1 MKAPKYII
9 LTLIAALFASCS
21 DFLNVNPSTSVAD
34 TEVFQTVSGAQ
45 AALNGCYRQMI
56 TYGAGGANRQDD
68 YGIPSI
74 IHISDMCGEDIIGW
88 GGWYTYVYNYW
99 GETRADIFRSSQLWT
114 YHYRLINNVNGI
126 LTNIDAC
133 DGDAIQKK
141 YIKGQALAM
150 RGWAYFS
157 LARLFQQTYAI
168 AKQMPGVPI
177 YLEPTNDTTQGKAR
191 GTLAETY
198 TQVLADLN
206 EAEQLLDGFSRGSSA
221 NINHFDRRVVE
232 GVLAQV
238 YQVMN
243 NWPKAEEYA
252 MRLVDTYPLTTNEQ
266 YLEGFNNE
274 NTASWIWGMR
284 QTEDQNMG
292 DYSQFAMWGNEG
304 RKCFS
309 FYGWFLPNDFVELF
323 EEDDI
328 RYQFEWWWEQ
338 IWASNKFRDNDDC
351 RGSYCFMRTEEMQL
365 NAAEAMARQG
375 KDAQARELLNEL
387 RELRHA
393 TLSASSG
400 NDLIEDIL
408 IERRKE
414 LYGEGHALFDML
426 RNQKPL
432 LRTGNHA
439 NYNGSFQLPARSWRF
454 IFQIP
459 RSEMLN
465 NKALVDDIWP
475 DGDQN
480 PYSGVYEASG
490 L

>member
-1 MKAPKYII
+1 M
-9 LTLIAALFASCS
+9 AAAVGSACS

-34 TEVFQTVSGAQ
+34 SEVFQTVSGAQ
-45 AALNGCYRQMI
+45 AALNGCYRQMVA
-56 TYGAGGANRQDD
+56 YGAGGADRQDD

-74 IHISDMCGEDIIGW
+74 MHISDMCGEDIIGW

-126 LTNIDAC
+126 LANIEGA
-133 DGDAIQKK
+133 DGDSVEKQ
-141 YIKGQALAM
+141 YISGQALAM

-157 LARLFQQTYAI
+157 LARLFQQTYSI
-168 AKQMPGVPI
+168 ASGLPGVPI
-177 YLEPTNDTTQGKAR
+177 YLEPTNDKTEGRPR
-191 GTLAETY
+191 GTLADTY
-198 TQVLADLN
+198 KQALSDLG
-206 EAEQLLDGFSRGSSA
+206 EAELLLEGFNRGPSS
-221 NINHFDRRVVE
+221 NINRIDRFVVE
-232 GVLAQV
+232 GILAQA
-238 YQVMN
+238 YQAMR

-252 MRLVDTYPLTTNEQ
+252 MRLVDKYPLTTNEQ
-266 YLEGFNNE
+266 YLAGFNDE
-274 NTASWIWGMR
+274 NTPSWIWGMR

-309 FYGWFLPNDFVELF
+309 FYGWFLSDDFVALF

-328 RYQFEWWWEQ
+328 RYQFEWWWDQ
-338 IWASNKFRDNDDC
+338 IHASNKFRDNADC
-351 RGSYCFMRTEEMQL
+351 RGSYCFMRAEEMLL
-365 NAAEAMARQG
+365 NAAEAKARQG
-375 KDAQARELLNEL
+375 KDAEARDLLNKLQAMRNAKPSE
-387 RELRHA
+387 
-393 TLSASSG
+393 SSG

-408 IERRKE
+408 LERRKE
-414 LYGEGHALFDML
+414 LYGEGYALFDML

-454 IFQIP
+454 IFQLP

-465 NKALVDDIWP
+465 NKALVDGIWP
-475 DGDQN
+475 NGDQN
-480 PYSGVYEASG
+480 PYSGVFETDASYH
-490 L
+490 